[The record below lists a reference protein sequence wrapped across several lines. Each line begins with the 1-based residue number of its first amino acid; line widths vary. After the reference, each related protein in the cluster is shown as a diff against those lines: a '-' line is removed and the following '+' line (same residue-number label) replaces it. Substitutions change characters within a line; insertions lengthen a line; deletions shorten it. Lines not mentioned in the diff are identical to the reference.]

1 MKVKKLHWL
10 HFSKENSFCILQLRC
25 LLEVQHWRLQRQH
38 GSGPRHRR
46 KTSAEKKEGLCFPAF
61 KGYLGE
67 SKKSWFLRIKAAICF
82 SFMFDSA
89 CWWLWGWNVGK
100 APATIASEM
109 LRPKKTK
116 EDAVDSVISL
126 HLHMLRNEVNVVQAK
141 RFMHG
146 HYRATWIWNTNLLED
161 NQYGGGLASSFTI
174 YDFHSFSLGILL
186 AGAQG
191 LERLW
196 GTVSAFY
203 IILCRSAPSAQAQT
217 QILRELFFHIPDVM
231 FQVTGLQYAFSGS
244 FFSDVNEAQT
254 HAMITIDRFHEF
266 DTFGKGVEDIWQ
278 WDTRNQTKMT
288 DDSGCP
294 VLWQAVKM
302 CQGLFETEIKTHHT
316 PVLQRQNIWKFVK
329 IKK

>member
-1 MKVKKLHWL
+1 M
-10 HFSKENSFCILQLRC
+10 
-25 LLEVQHWRLQRQH
+25 
-38 GSGPRHRR
+38 
-46 KTSAEKKEGLCFPAF
+46 
-61 KGYLGE
+61 
-67 SKKSWFLRIKAAICF
+67 FLFHARFRIP
-82 SFMFDSA
+82 

-146 HYRATWIWNTNLLED
+146 HYRATWIWNTNLFLKD
-161 NQYGGGLASSFTI
+161 NR
-174 YDFHSFSLGILL
+174 YDSVWRWPLHPVSWFMILIHF
-186 AGAQG
+186 
-191 LERLW
+191 LW
-196 GTVSAFY
+196 AFCLQVLKDLRGY
-203 IILCRSAPSAQAQT
+203 EARFLLFICFFCRSAPSTQAQT

-266 DTFGKGVEDIWQ
+266 DTFGKGVEHIWQ
-278 WDTRNQTKMT
+278 WDNEIQ
-288 DDSGCP
+288 
-294 VLWQAVKM
+294 
-302 CQGLFETEIKTHHT
+302 EIKLRWQMTVGVPCYGRPWRCARDFLKRKSKHIT
-316 PVLQRQNIWKFVK
+316 LQFCKDKTFGSLWTSKSRDRVSVF
-329 IKK
+329 KKS